1 MMFCRKC
8 GAMVKNNG
16 LFSVGAMTVLYTWLC
31 RCGFMTTT
39 REEI

>member
-8 GAMVKNNG
+8 NRMVKNRG
-16 LFSVGAMTVLYTWLC
+16 QFSVGPLAILYTWLC

-39 REEI
+39 REEL